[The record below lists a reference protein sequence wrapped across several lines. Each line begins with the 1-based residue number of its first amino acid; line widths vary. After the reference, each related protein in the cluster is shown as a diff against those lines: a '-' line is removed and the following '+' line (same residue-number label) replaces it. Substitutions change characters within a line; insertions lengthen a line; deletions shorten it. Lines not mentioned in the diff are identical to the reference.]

1 MKKFIKVLVLLPF
14 VVSCKVENNVSYK
27 DVEVFDSNIQINDEL
42 NFSFLNEKLSS
53 SLYKDSY
60 LSLKDNNYSSS
71 NNKIYSP
78 ICFLIDYLS
87 LGFSS
92 NKEDFY
98 SSYNFSSID
107 ETKEM
112 YNSLVSLFN
121 SKLYE
126 ENELVSDFKNYNFYF
141 ISPIEDKNKDLDIS
155 YLETL
160 NKTLNIASFAN
171 NKANNKVSSA
181 EYINEIIKDKTNIDL
196 GKDQYQ
202 FEEPYAF
209 AINALNIEDSFKN
222 EKEIKKEKFNNLN
235 GSVTNNKDYVYIKTS
250 ILYKASLDDINA
262 TAYKFNIN
270 NTSLIY
276 VVNNNGNINGI
287 DISSLDLSNVKF
299 ELITT
304 NIKDHGF
311 EVYLPSFKLD
321 SQNSTTSIDE
331 VFASHKIDT
340 NTLFKKVVKNNTLL
354 ASYST
359 MITKQFNEF
368 EFNEKGVKGKSV
380 TILGPSG
387 GVDETI
393 YDQKFII
400 DSPHYLFSVL
410 NDDYNTPIFSM
421 KITNLE

>member
-1 MKKFIKVLVLLPF
+1 MKKFIKVLFILPF
-14 VVSCKVENNVSYK
+14 VVSCKVENNFSYK
-27 DVEVFDSNIQINDEL
+27 DVEIFDSNIQINDKL

-60 LSLKDNNYSSS
+60 LSLKDDNNSSA

-78 ICFLIDYLS
+78 IGFLIDYLS

-92 NKEDFY
+92 SKEDFY
-98 SSYNFSSID
+98 TSYNFSSID
-107 ETKEM
+107 ETKEI

-126 ENELVSDFKNYNFYF
+126 ENELVSDFKNFNFYF

-160 NKTLNIASFAN
+160 NKSLNIASFAN
-171 NKANNKVSSA
+171 DKTTNISSA
-181 EYINEIIKDKTNIDL
+181 EYINEVIKDKTNIDL
-196 GKDQYQ
+196 GKDTYS
-202 FEEPYAF
+202 FEEPCAF

-222 EKEIKKEKFNNLN
+222 EKEIKKEKFNNLD
-235 GSVTNNKDYVYIKTS
+235 GSITDNKDYVYIKTS
-250 ILYKASLDDINA
+250 ILYKAILDDINA

-276 VVNNNGNINGI
+276 VVSNNGNINYI
-287 DISSLDLSNVKF
+287 DISSLDLSNIKF

-321 SQNSTTSIDE
+321 EQNSNTSIDE
-331 VFASHKIDT
+331 VFASHKIET
-340 NTLFKKVVKNNTLL
+340 NTLFEKVIKNNTLL
-354 ASYST
+354 STYST
-359 MITKQFNEF
+359 MTTKQFNEF
-368 EFNEKGVKGKSV
+368 EFNEKGIKGKSV

-387 GVDETI
+387 GEDETI

-421 KITNLE
+421 KITNLK